1 MSKVKT
7 VKGVGWDV
15 CAIGNGLLFFTLLL
29 KFWNVL
35 LSAYKLWIWTFE
47 HRDFSI

>member
-15 CAIGNGLLFFTLLL
+15 SAIGNGLFSFLTLLAL
-29 KFWNVL
+29 ECHWIY
-35 LSAYKLWIWTFE
+35 SACRGVGVCLP
-47 HRDFSI
+47 DC